1 MYSRNVKM
9 QMRKKEKRK
18 CHNSEIMGNVPMCFL
33 PFLHVCMCVCVYV
46 SFKKKHVL
54 TAVLGPALWGKE
66 MNETLPWPLGPTDQ
80 WQQELQAFL
89 HHPRAF
95 LKKASFPKEQ

>member
-1 MYSRNVKM
+1 MPQLGDNGECADVFPSFSTCVYV
-9 QMRKKEKRK
+9 
-18 CHNSEIMGNVPMCFL
+18 
-33 PFLHVCMCVCVYV
+33 CVCVYV